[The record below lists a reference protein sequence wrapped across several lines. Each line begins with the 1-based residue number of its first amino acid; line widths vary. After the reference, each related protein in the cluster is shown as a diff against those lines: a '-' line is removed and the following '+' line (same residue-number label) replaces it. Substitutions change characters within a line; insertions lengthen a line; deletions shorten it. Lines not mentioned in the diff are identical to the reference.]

1 MTNMDRP
8 SMDRPSMDRRSLL
21 RTSAVLTLLAPFA
34 RIAHALPNADA
45 RLVLVILRG
54 ALDGLAAVAPYAD
67 PQYRNLRGALALD
80 APGPEGGVLKL
91 DGTFGLHPSLT
102 NMHAMYVANELAVLH
117 AVATPYRERSHFDAQ
132 KVLEAGE
139 STPSA
144 SDGGWLNRALAE
156 LEHEGGKRGA
166 IALAES
172 VPLVLRGT
180 FGVSTWAPSQLP
192 DADAE
197 LLSRVRRMYEASDPR
212 LADRLIE
219 ALDAREVAGDAP
231 ANANGMGGRAGV
243 QITPIATAAARFLKS
258 PNGPRVAAID
268 VGGWDTHANQGAGQG
283 NLALRLRG
291 LDNGLQTLKTELG
304 AVWKDTTVL
313 IVTEFGRTVAV
324 NGTRGTDHGTAGCA
338 FLAGGAVS
346 GGRIVSDWPGL
357 AQRDLHEGR
366 DLRATT
372 DLRGV
377 FKGVLQG
384 SFGIPEAALERSV
397 FPGSESVE
405 PLELSSV

>member
-1 MTNMDRP
+1 
-8 SMDRPSMDRRSLL
+8 
-21 RTSAVLTLLAPFA
+21 
-34 RIAHALPNADA
+34 
-45 RLVLVILRG
+45 VLVILRG

-67 PQYRNLRGALALD
+67 PQYKNLRGSLALD
-80 APGPEGGVLKL
+80 APGSDGGVLKL

-102 NMHAMYVANELAVLH
+102 GMHAMYQAKELAVLH

-132 KVLEAGE
+132 KVLETGGLN
-139 STPSA
+139 PSA
-144 SDGGWLNRALAE
+144 NDGGWLNRALAE
-156 LEHEGGKRGA
+156 LEREGSEREA
-166 IALAES
+166 VALSES

-180 FGVSTWAPSQLP
+180 FGVSTWAPSKLP
-192 DADAE
+192 DTDAD
-197 LLSRVRRMYEASDPR
+197 LLARVQRMYEASDPR

-219 ALDAREVAGDAP
+219 ALDARALVNEGGTGDAT
-231 ANANGMGGRAGV
+231 AGGSGSGARGGA
-243 QITPIATAAARFLKS
+243 QIAPIVTAAARFLKS

-268 VGGWDTHANQGAGQG
+268 VGGWDTHANQGAAQG

-291 LDNGLQTLKTELG
+291 LDAGLATLKTELG
-304 AVWKDTTVL
+304 PVWKDTTVL
-313 IVTEFGRTVAV
+313 VVTEFGRTVAV

-338 FLAGGAVS
+338 FLAGGAVA

-377 FKGVLQG
+377 FKGVLAER
-384 SFGIPEAALERSV
+384 FGMPEAALETSV
-397 FPGSESVE
+397 FPGSASVE
-405 PLELSSV
+405 PLQLAV

>member
-1 MTNMDRP
+1 
-8 SMDRPSMDRRSLL
+8 MDRRTLL
-21 RTSAVLTLLAPFA
+21 RTSIQLTLLAPFA
-34 RIAHALPNADA
+34 RIAHAVAESQA
-45 RLVLVILRG
+45 RFVLVILRG

-80 APGPEGGVLKL
+80 SPGTDGGVLKL

-102 NMHAMYVANELAVLH
+102 SLHAMYEAKELAVLH

-132 KVLEAGE
+132 KVLEAGGLAP
-139 STPSA
+139 ST

-156 LEHEGGKRGA
+156 LEREGGSRGA

-172 VPLVLRGT
+172 VPLVLRGA
-180 FGVSTWAPSQLP
+180 FEVSTWAPSQLP
-192 DADAE
+192 DTDAD
-197 LLSRVRRMYEASDPR
+197 LLARVRRMYEASDPR

-219 ALDAREVAGDAP
+219 ALDARDIAGDA
-231 ANANGMGGRAGV
+231 AASGGGMGGARGGV
-243 QITPIATAAARFLKS
+243 QITPIVTAAARFLKS

-268 VGGWDTHANQGAGQG
+268 VGGWDTHANQGAAQG

-291 LDNGLQTLKTELG
+291 LDAGLQTLKTELG
-304 AVWKDTTVL
+304 PVWKDTTVL

-346 GGRIVSDWPGL
+346 GGRVIADWPGL

-377 FKGVLQG
+377 FKGVLAAR
-384 SFGIPEAALERSV
+384 FGISEAALETSV
-397 FPGSESVE
+397 FPGSASVA
-405 PLELSSV
+405 PLELVAV